1 MPVTEIK
8 TEKTD
13 EGKRIDIFAASKTGI
28 SRSRI
33 QKLIKNNSV
42 YIGLKHADQ
51 NYRVKYG
58 DLITLQITEERN
70 TELIPEKIPIE
81 ILYKDEYII
90 VVEKPAG
97 MVVYPAAG
105 HSQST
110 LMNAVAY
117 HCEKLAKAGSPLRPG
132 VVHRLDKD
140 TSGVMVVA
148 LEDKAYYNLAVQFK
162 NRTIQKKYIAIVY
175 GKFKE
180 TSGEITSKIGRSE
193 SDRKKMSTKA
203 RRGKEAVTIWKTVKS
218 FNNATLIEIKL
229 KTGRTHQIRV
239 HFASIG
245 HPVLGDKT
253 YGKKTELETIKKNK
267 VFFPRQMLHAKLIG
281 FTHPET
287 GKYLEFKSP
296 IPADMQQALKGLEI

>member
-1 MPVTEIK
+1 MQVTEIK
-8 TEKTD
+8 TEKKD
-13 EGKRIDIFAASKTGI
+13 EGKRIDTFAASKTGI

-33 QKLIKNNSV
+33 QKLIKNNGIH
-42 YIGLKHADQ
+42 IGLNQVDQ

-70 TELIPEKIPIE
+70 TELIPEKIPLE
-81 ILYKDEYII
+81 ILYKDKHII
-90 VVEKPAG
+90 IIDKPAG
-97 MVVYPAAG
+97 IVVYPAVG
-105 HSQST
+105 HNKST
-110 LMNAVAY
+110 LMNAVSY

-148 LEDKAYYNLAVQFK
+148 LEDKAYYDLAIQFK

-218 FNNATLIEIKL
+218 FNNATLIEVKL

-267 VFFPRQMLHAKLIG
+267 VFFPRQMLHAELLG

-287 GKYLEFKSP
+287 GKYIEFKSP
-296 IPADMQQALKGLEI
+296 IPADMQQALKELET